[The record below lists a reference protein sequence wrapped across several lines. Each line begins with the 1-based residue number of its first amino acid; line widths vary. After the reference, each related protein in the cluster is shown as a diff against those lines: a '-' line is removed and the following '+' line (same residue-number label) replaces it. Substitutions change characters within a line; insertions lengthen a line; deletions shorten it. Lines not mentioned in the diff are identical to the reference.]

1 MGIFIHRVHCT
12 YKYWV
17 ALSTSSGGLEK
28 TPEFFVQ
35 ICLMIFGFGFLGPFV
50 KIVIWWRLTV
60 TARRRWCRTPSQV
73 RPACLV
79 GNKKAKGL
87 FSISH
92 FSWRHPNFED
102 GVIPRNCGFSICA
115 PWISWKLSI
124 IFKCDHMRRT
134 RFSNRYRLRQTII
147 IFSTSKTVSFCQ
159 TLYFALQ
166 NRHEDIFDFVNQSI
180 PRVLV
185 IVIVW
190 IKCISKHARFYF

>member
-1 MGIFIHRVHCT
+1 MYMSSIINLFWWPR
-12 YKYWV
+12 KK
-17 ALSTSSGGLEK
+17 TSYFLVIWKKGN
-28 TPEFFVQ
+28 
-35 ICLMIFGFGFLGPFV
+35 CLMIFGWDFWVLLSKLLSDDDWPWPRDEDDAGHHP
-50 KIVIWWRLTV
+50 
-60 TARRRWCRTPSQV
+60 PSQV

-134 RFSNRYRLRQTII
+134 RFSNRYRLRQTILKLY
-147 IFSTSKTVSFCQ
+147 STSKNVAFCQ
-159 TLYFALQ
+159 TLYFTLQ
-166 NRHEDIFDFVNQSI
+166 NWYEDIFDFVNQSI